1 MSNTKNLK
9 IGIIGTGNMGKHLA
23 RKFSQAGHDV
33 KVANSRG
40 PETIGADVLE
50 YGARAVTKAEVVQ
63 DVEVIILS
71 TPISGILDIAP
82 LLTGIPSDTVVI
94 DTSNYYPANGRI
106 KPLDAGQVD
115 SLWVVEQL
123 GRPIAK
129 AWNTIFTISLETLG
143 TTKGDPNRI
152 AIPVSADR
160 ERDREVALALVEDSG
175 FDAIYAGS
183 LADSWRQQPGAP
195 VYCTDPTLAEIHAAL
210 ASADRDRIP
219 KRRDL
224 IVEILA
230 ERFGD
235 TSEQNSDPSYFR
247 RLSRV
252 ICW

>member
-9 IGIIGTGNMGKHLA
+9 IGIIGAGNMGKHLA
-23 RKFSQAGHDV
+23 RKLAQAGHDV

-40 PETIGADVLE
+40 PETIDADVLE
-50 YGARAVTKAEVVQ
+50 FGARAVTKAEAVEG
-63 DVEVIILS
+63 VEVVILS
-71 TPISGILDIAP
+71 TPFDCIPDFAP
-82 LLTGIPSDTVVI
+82 LLAGAPEETVVI
-94 DTSNYYPANGRI
+94 DTSNYYPSNGRI
-106 KPLDAGQVD
+106 DDLDAGQVD
-115 SLWVVEQL
+115 SLWVVKQL

-129 AWNTIFTISLETLG
+129 AWNSIFTISLETLG

-160 ERDREVALALVEDSG
+160 ETDREVALALVEDTG
-175 FDAIYAGS
+175 FDAFFAGS
-183 LADSWRQQPGAP
+183 LAESWRQQPGAP
-195 VYCTDPTLAEIHAAL
+195 VYCTDPTLTEIPEAID
-210 ASADRDRIP
+210 SANRERVP

-224 IVEILA
+224 VVAVLA

-235 TSEQNSDPSYFR
+235 TSEQNSDPTYFR